1 MRAEAGRL
9 PGLSGKV
16 LAGLYLLLVL
26 APLALALASGI
37 DPDRPWGE
45 AASALGMAALVMLG
59 LQFFTSGRFRVLS
72 GRVGIDRTIAFHAFA
87 ARALLV
93 AVVLHP
99 FLYAVPALTTDIS
112 RGIQVIEM
120 MFTSERNRSGLV
132 AWIAVIAIVLLAILR
147 DRLRIPYEIW
157 RASHALLG
165 AVALVAGLMHA
176 FRAGTYTEEPLLRAF
191 WIGLGVAALSTLA
204 VVYVWR
210 TIAIR
215 RDPWRLVENKPVA
228 RGLWELSFRR
238 ESGEPFEYRAGQF
251 VWLVTQPRLFPLYD
265 HPFSIA
271 SSPRDEDVKLIVKEV
286 GDYTNTIGALSLG
299 TRAGLDGPHGN
310 FVEQGREAQAVLLVA
325 GGAGIAPILGIL
337 RDLDRAGDER
347 SIRLIV
353 AVGSAD
359 RLVGREEI
367 EEIATRL
374 DLQAHFLVEEAGPD
388 WNGSVGRVERAL
400 LERVTRDLPAEHTLA
415 LICGPTVFMTLTADW
430 LLDLGF
436 APGRI
441 HYERF
446 DYDEGA
452 LSRIDRAERR
462 RQWALAAAI
471 AAAAAAFALRG

>member
-1 MRAEAGRL
+1 MREEAGRL

-16 LAGLYLLLVL
+16 LAGFYLLLVL
-26 APLALALASGI
+26 APLGLAIASGV

-87 ARALLV
+87 ARALLA

-99 FLYAVPALTTDIS
+99 FLYAVPALTTDVS
-112 RGIQVIEM
+112 RGLQLIEM

-132 AWIAVIAIVLLAILR
+132 AWLAVIAIVALAVLR
-147 DRLRIPYEIW
+147 ERLRIPYEIW
-157 RASHALLG
+157 RASHAALG
-165 AVALVAGLMHA
+165 VVALVAGIMHA

-191 WIGLGVAALSTLA
+191 WIALAAAALATLV

-215 RDPWRLVENKPVA
+215 RDPWRLVENRPVA

-238 ESGEPFEYRAGQF
+238 ESGDPFDYRAGQF
-251 VWLVTQPRLFPLYD
+251 VWLVTQPRLFPLFD

-271 SSPRDEDVKLIVKEV
+271 STPRDEEVKLIVKEV
-286 GDYTNTIGALSLG
+286 GDYTNTIGALRVG

-310 FVEQGREAQAVLLVA
+310 FVEEGREAQAVLLVA

-337 RDLDRAGDER
+337 RDLDRRGDER
-347 SIRLIV
+347 PIRLIV
-353 AVGSAD
+353 AVGTAD
-359 RLVGREEI
+359 RIVGRAEI

-374 DLQAHFLVEEAGPD
+374 DLKAHFVVEEAGPD
-388 WNGSVGRVERAL
+388 WDGERGRVEAGL
-400 LERVTRDLPAEHTLA
+400 LERATHGLPKERTLA
-415 LICGPTVFMTLTADW
+415 LICGPTVFMTLTADR

-436 APGRI
+436 AADNI

-446 DYDEGA
+446 DYGDGT

-462 RQWALAAAI
+462 RQWGLAAAI
-471 AAAAAAFALRG
+471 ALAAAAFALRG